1 MGEETLEQPSLLPTL
16 RPVDRE
22 ELGAPSSPSPLL
34 HQLTPQMFCLRNQS
48 ESNSTDL
55 HSCPLLVTGVS
66 HVKAL
71 PFHSRGTRTTWSTW
85 PRLRLLICKLSL
97 GRATSPNWFLNSKH
111 DASGT
116 DWELEAQAFFPLSSN
131 PLHVSACALI
141 LPREVPVVLL
151 TRKSVKGKPVN
162 TTCPAPSR

>member
-16 RPVDRE
+16 RPVGRE

-34 HQLTPQMFCLRNQS
+34 YQLTSQMFCLRSQS
-48 ESNSTDL
+48 ESNSTAL
-55 HSCPLLVTGVS
+55 HSYPLLVTGVP

-71 PFHSRGTRTTWSTW
+71 PSHSRGTRTTWFMW
-85 PRLRLLICKLSL
+85 PRLSLLICKLSL

-111 DASGT
+111 DTSGT

-131 PLHVSACALI
+131 PLHVGH
-141 LPREVPVVLL
+141 VLYI
-151 TRKSVKGKPVN
+151 TQRSP
-162 TTCPAPSR
+162 CRAW